1 MTRRIALI
9 SVLVLLLGSSAGP
22 AEPALAAAGREPTKL
37 TLMGWN
43 IRGQGQNQTWGVARE
58 SIVAY
63 LLESGADIIALQEAR
78 RAVVDMMADPAL
90 ASRYDFYQTAS
101 DNPILLDK
109 SLPLTVSDDQASGVG
124 LCSEGTVFTIRVPS
138 SESSFRLY
146 NNHFCFD
153 QRNATDGSDLV
164 KAADPASSGQM
175 VVAIGDL
182 NTSPRFNAG
191 TISNL
196 LSSGFIDTWEHSNN
210 PDTKPD
216 VEWILVNAALLGDAL
231 VSNTSADASCSA
243 PTADGNCSDHRA
255 FFVDIEFGAEFGLTV
270 EPLER
275 SFGEVQ
281 VGATKL
287 RKVTIT
293 NHAKQ
298 DVDISAIKI
307 RGSGRSQFTLPARS
321 DACSRTVLAPQQSC
335 QFRVGF
341 QPSATGQQ
349 RAKAVIN
356 SNAPNSSKIRVK
368 LRGTGTSCGPMPL
381 PPR

>member
-1 MTRRIALI
+1 MTRRMALI
-9 SVLVLLLGSSAGP
+9 SVLVVSLGSS
-22 AEPALAAAGREPTKL
+22 EPAPAAAGRTPTKL
-37 TLMGWN
+37 TFMGWN
-43 IRGQGQNQTWGVARE
+43 IRGQGQNQTWDAARE

-90 ASRYDFYQTAS
+90 ASRYDFYQTAT
-101 DNPILLDK
+101 DNPLLIDR
-109 SLPLTVSDDQASGVG
+109 SLPLTVSDDQPSGVG
-124 LCSEGTVFTIRVPS
+124 LCSEGTVFTIRVRS
-138 SESSFRLY
+138 GESSFRLY

-164 KAADPASSGQM
+164 RAADPASAAQM

-182 NTSPRFNAG
+182 NTSPRFNPD

-196 LSSGFIDTWEHSNN
+196 LGSGFIDTWERTDN
-210 PDTKPD
+210 PETKPD
-216 VEWILVNAALLGDAL
+216 VEWILVNAALLGDSL

-255 FFVDIEFGAEFGLTV
+255 FFVDIEFEAEFGLTV

-275 SFGEVQ
+275 SFGEVE

-307 RGSGRSQFTLPARS
+307 RGSGRSQFILPARR
-321 DACSRTVLAPQQSC
+321 DACSNTVLAPQQSC

-341 QPSATGQQ
+341 QPKATGPQ
-349 RAKAVIN
+349 RAKAVVN
-356 SNAPNSSKIRVK
+356 SNDPNSSKIRVK
-368 LRGTGTSCGPMPL
+368 LSGAGATAADIAGRTRQSS
-381 PPR
+381 